1 MKKFLETLLP
11 NFLRSFW
18 GKFFAWHIIAI
29 ALTYILVISGFDWW
43 YFLHTRNFILNVA
56 SFPAI
61 ALGGLGA
68 IILPFVLLWIGKK
81 RESAKTTLTAWAVGQ
96 AALLGWIISSI
107 YKAFTGRVQ
116 PNLQEI
122 GTDISHQFHFGFL
135 EHGIFWGWPSSHT
148 TVAFAIALTLVTMFP
163 GNKKLKWGVLA
174 TALYIGLGVSFNIHW
189 FSEFIAGAII
199 GSAIGVVVGRCFK
212 QLKSEGAAERV
223 KPRCSRVARSRAE
236 KLSFPF

>member
-1 MKKFLETLLP
+1 MKKFLKTLLP
-11 NFLRSFW
+11 NFLKSFS
-18 GKFFAWHIIAI
+18 GKFFVWHIIAI

-43 YFLHTRNFILNVA
+43 YFLHTRNFIFNVA

-81 RESAKTTLTAWAVGQ
+81 RNHAKTIITAWAVGQ
-96 AALLGWIISSI
+96 AALLGWLISSI
-107 YKAFTGRVQ
+107 YKAFTGRIQ

-148 TVAFAIALTLVTMFP
+148 TVAFAIALTLTMMFP
-163 GNKKLKWGVLA
+163 ENKKLKWGALA
-174 TALYIGLGVSFNIHW
+174 VALYIGLGVSFNIHW

-199 GSAIGVVVGRCFK
+199 GSAIGIVVGRSFK
-212 QLKSEGAAERV
+212 KIY
-223 KPRCSRVARSRAE
+223 
-236 KLSFPF
+236 